1 MPGHPP
7 RSVPR
12 RPSRGSQCRQL
23 RHRLPKVVALPGRGF
38 VTFTIKA
45 EDITAADHLLATRH
59 GFAGIRCIFMQA
71 RAFLAG
77 EGALAG

>member
-1 MPGHPP
+1 VKALTSTPFSAATSFPAAASG
-7 RSVPR
+7 
-12 RPSRGSQCRQL
+12 QL
-23 RHRLPKVVALPGRGF
+23 RDRLPKVVALPGRGF

-45 EDITAADHLLATRH
+45 EHTAADHLLAARP